1 MSTNRRTLYLR
12 PKKDQDIMDYI
23 KPLLEKDEFAPV
35 IRALVR
41 DGIKFRSGAARV
53 ENRIENKPSIQS
65 NTPKLAGIELKQKEL
80 TNSELEDRLDNF

>member
-12 PKKDQDIMDYI
+12 PKKDQDILDYI
-23 KPLLEKDEFAPV
+23 QPLLEKDEFAPV

-41 DGIKFRSGAARV
+41 DGIRFRSGAA
-53 ENRIENKPSIQS
+53 RIENKPSIQS
-65 NTPKLAGIELKQKEL
+65 NTPELPRIELKQKEL